1 MKFSMPLGEEMLIK
15 RKIDD
20 TEKTKAKK
28 RAKEREKRRKKM
40 IRTKYGQAPRRH
52 AKKGIK
58 SCIYAFFSMFFSF
71 LMLAAAFEENGQ
83 IGILMGIAGFLILA
97 LAIEGVL
104 NGIQG
109 FKERD
114 KNYITCKIGLGC
126 NATILLC
133 MLGIFIRGLI

>member
-1 MKFSMPLGEEMLIK
+1 MLIK
-15 RKIDD
+15 RKIDN
-20 TEKTKAKK
+20 TEEAKAKK

-40 IRTKYGQAPRRH
+40 IKTKYGQTPRRH

-58 SCIYAFFSMFFSF
+58 SCIYAFFSIFFTF
-71 LMLAAAFEENGQ
+71 LMFASTFEENGQ
-83 IGILMGIAGFLILA
+83 IGILMGIAGLLILVLSA
-97 LAIEGVL
+97 QGVV
-104 NGIQG
+104 NGVQG

-126 NATILLC
+126 NAGILLC

>member
-1 MKFSMPLGEEMLIK
+1 MLIK
-15 RKIDD
+15 RKIDN
-20 TEKTKAKK
+20 TEEAKAKK

-40 IRTKYGQAPRRH
+40 IKTKYGQTPRRH

-58 SCIYAFFSMFFSF
+58 SCIYAFFSLFFTF
-71 LMLAAAFEENGQ
+71 LMLASTFEENGQ
-83 IGILMGIAGFLILA
+83 IGILMGIAGLLILV
-97 LAIEGVL
+97 LSVEGVV
-104 NGIQG
+104 NGFQG

-126 NATILLC
+126 NAAILLC